1 MFCINCFHGKTETY
15 NSRPS
20 KKNAS
25 VWRRRRCKVCDYDFT
40 TVESVDVTNVYK
52 IIGSDGSKSAAMP
65 FSRATL
71 TLSLLEVLT
80 YAGADKEDAFWLE
93 QTIEQQ
99 LIKLYRPKDLVKTAD
114 IATATFSCLQS
125 YNQLAA
131 LAYASRHGL
140 AIPKPGRPRK
150 N

>member
-25 VWRRRRCKVCDYDFT
+25 VWRRRRCKECGYSFT
-40 TVESVDVTNVYK
+40 TTETVDITEVYQ
-52 IIGSDGSKSAAMP
+52 IIRSGGSKSAAMP

-80 YAGADKEDAFWLE
+80 YAGADQEDAFWLE
-93 QTIEQQ
+93 QTIEQK
-99 LIKLYRPKDLVKTAD
+99 LIKLYRPKDPVATAD
-114 IATATFSCLQS
+114 IAAATLASLQS

-140 AIPKPGRPRK
+140 TMPKPGRPRK
-150 N
+150 S